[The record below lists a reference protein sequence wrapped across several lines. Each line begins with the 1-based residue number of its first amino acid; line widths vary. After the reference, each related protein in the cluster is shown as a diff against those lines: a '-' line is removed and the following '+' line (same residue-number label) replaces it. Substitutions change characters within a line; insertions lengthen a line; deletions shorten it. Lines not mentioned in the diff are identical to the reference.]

1 MVPKFSS
8 LQITLIWGT
17 VASLLYQFKIVSVI
31 SETDVKQQKEGQL
44 GQQWWSF
51 SLILNNLKEI
61 DYFNAWTE
69 LSLN

>member
-44 GQQWWSF
+44 GQQW
-51 SLILNNLKEI
+51 
-61 DYFNAWTE
+61 
-69 LSLN
+69 

>member
-1 MVPKFSS
+1 MEYTQTYFQLNFYKGKESMVPKFSS

-44 GQQWWSF
+44 GQQW
-51 SLILNNLKEI
+51 
-61 DYFNAWTE
+61 
-69 LSLN
+69 